1 MHWLAKV
8 ENQYVTLIMITLQV
22 ILISGLIPNLPE
34 DIERKCLRDGIK
46 PDIVDVIPD
55 FEIEVM
61 FGDGVLVEF
70 GNEINE
76 RECQEEPNVL
86 WPFEKNTTHYT
97 LIMTDP
103 DYPTRSNASQREF
116 QHWLIGNIP
125 GTVEGNGEELTP
137 WYPPHPIKFGGFHRY
152 TFIVFMQPEGEKI
165 KFDEPKLNDSVHGRA
180 HFNTKKFAAKYNLG
194 DPVAINYFRA
204 ESFYG

>member
-97 LIMTDP
+97 LIMT
-103 DYPTRSNASQREF
+103 
-116 QHWLIGNIP
+116 
-125 GTVEGNGEELTP
+125 
-137 WYPPHPIKFGGFHRY
+137 GFHRY